1 MRFIIISRL
10 VECDVMEFQELSTLV
25 SNVGFPI
32 AMCLLLLHRMST
44 QDKIYHETEEKLRQV
59 ISLLFLV
66 FRLELNMYSPNYNT
80 YRSSDPG
87 G

>member
-1 MRFIIISRL
+1 MKSAMRFIIISRL

-44 QDKIYHETEEKLRQV
+44 QDKVYYETEERLRQV
-59 ISLLFLV
+59 ISENTKAINKLV
-66 FRLELNMYSPNYNT
+66 LDLHKKEV
-80 YRSSDPG
+80 
-87 G
+87 

>member
-10 VECDVMEFQELSTLV
+10 VECDVMEVQELSTLV

-44 QDKIYHETEEKLRQV
+44 QDKVYYETEEKLRQV
-59 ISLLFLV
+59 ISDNTKAINKLV
-66 FRLELNMYSPNYNT
+66 LDIHKKEV
-80 YRSSDPG
+80 
-87 G
+87 

>member
-10 VECDVMEFQELSTLV
+10 VECDVMEIQELSTLV

-44 QDKIYHETEEKLRQV
+44 QDKVYYETEEKLRQV
-59 ISLLFLV
+59 ISDNTKAINKLV
-66 FRLELNMYSPNYNT
+66 LDLHKKEV
-80 YRSSDPG
+80 
-87 G
+87 

>member
-1 MRFIIISRL
+1 MKSAMRFIIISRL

-59 ISLLFLV
+59 IAENTKAINKLV
-66 FRLELNMYSPNYNT
+66 LDLHKKEV
-80 YRSSDPG
+80 
-87 G
+87 